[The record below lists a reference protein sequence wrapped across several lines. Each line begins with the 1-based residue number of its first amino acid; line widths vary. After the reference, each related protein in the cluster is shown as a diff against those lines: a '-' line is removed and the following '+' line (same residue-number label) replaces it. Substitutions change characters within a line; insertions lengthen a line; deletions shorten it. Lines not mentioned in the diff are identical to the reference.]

1 MSIRGALGGVM
12 SAMLALGG
20 LFDNGVGAVIHW
32 FPLTCILGTFPE
44 EGSTV
49 IVRFGSTLFGMR
61 KGAYRKEGSSE
72 T

>member
-32 FPLTCILGTFPE
+32 FPLTCILGTFP
-44 EGSTV
+44 SNNK
-49 IVRFGSTLFGMR
+49 RLCQLL
-61 KGAYRKEGSSE
+61 
-72 T
+72 